1 MQMKIPIDIE
11 VLKSVLRID
20 DEAAQQKINQTK
32 AVSVDDE
39 PPIVSKRQKD
49 EFTVEASTNRS
60 DGVSVINL
68 LDEHGGI
75 ITPLAVDL
83 KTGKF
88 RQLEP
93 DPKPAASAKAN
104 PQADPGRDLGLALQ
118 IGNRTAVTA
127 FLKHHPKGFY
137 ADLAKAQLEKIETEE
152 AAAKKP

>member
-1 MQMKIPIDIE
+1 MMNLQSYRSARKTSSLWKRRP
-11 VLKSVLRID
+11 
-20 DEAAQQKINQTK
+20 T
-32 AVSVDDE
+32 AV
-39 PPIVSKRQKD
+39 
-49 EFTVEASTNRS
+49 TVYRS
-60 DGVSVINL
+60 LIYLTSD
-68 LDEHGGI
+68 GGI